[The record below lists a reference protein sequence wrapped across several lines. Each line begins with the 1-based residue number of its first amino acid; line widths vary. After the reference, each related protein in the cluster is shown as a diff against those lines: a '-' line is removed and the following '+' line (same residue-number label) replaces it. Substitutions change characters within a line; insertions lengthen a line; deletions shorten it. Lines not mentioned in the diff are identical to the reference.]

1 MESSLIEGQIE
12 SNKRRKTL
20 QNRVPEMRDVELTRS
35 SSPSDTQCR
44 RALEEGRTGPYR
56 TAGRECYL
64 RDSRIP
70 LGGREREGGSKRNG
84 RR

>member
-1 MESSLIEGQIE
+1 MESSLTKGQIE

-20 QNRVPEMRDVELTRS
+20 QNRVPEKRDVELTRS
-35 SSPSDTQCR
+35 SSLSDTQCR

-70 LGGREREGGSKRNG
+70 LGRKREGGRKRNG